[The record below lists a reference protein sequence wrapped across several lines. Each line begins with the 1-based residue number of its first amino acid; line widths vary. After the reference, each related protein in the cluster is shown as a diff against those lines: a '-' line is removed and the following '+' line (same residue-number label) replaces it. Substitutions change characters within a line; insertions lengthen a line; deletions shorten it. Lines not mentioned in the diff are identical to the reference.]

1 MRDCFRPE
9 FYASLETF
17 MDHSCLAGRG
27 VVGIWCPNSASF
39 NASTR
44 IFSAS
49 RNWLNLNAFSG
60 NWLHLHTEAKEWDS
74 LVTSIEAEW
83 KQSSSLTTTTPKSV
97 KSLNEEGKFHQM
109 STLICILIRATE
121 SRALSL
127 LRPIIKDLIVAT
139 KPHRLPEVMIQIPD
153 DVKYQMKQ
161 LKNWRMF
168 HSFLRLNE
176 QGFGF
181 DVSSAIYWAF
191 SVLRP
196 SFEGGK
202 FENAIFWVVFSCN
215 WTFSMSF
222 QSIENVIDGQQTV
235 DWENALLPCETS
247 SGERGLCK
255 SVSRCLHR
263 ELYRSRD
270 FFVANSCPRG

>member
-1 MRDCFRPE
+1 LR
-9 FYASLETF
+9 
-17 MDHSCLAGRG
+17 
-27 VVGIWCPNSASF
+27 
-39 NASTR
+39 
-44 IFSAS
+44 
-49 RNWLNLNAFSG
+49 
-60 NWLHLHTEAKEWDS
+60 TEAKEWDS

-121 SRALSL
+121 TRALAL

-153 DVKYQMKQ
+153 DLKYQMKQ

-181 DVSSAIYWAF
+181 GV
-191 SVLRP
+191 R
-196 SFEGGK
+196 
-202 FENAIFWVVFSCN
+202 NAIC
-215 WTFSMSF
+215 
-222 QSIENVIDGQQTV
+222 
-235 DWENALLPCETS
+235 
-247 SGERGLCK
+247 
-255 SVSRCLHR
+255 
-263 ELYRSRD
+263 
-270 FFVANSCPRG
+270 